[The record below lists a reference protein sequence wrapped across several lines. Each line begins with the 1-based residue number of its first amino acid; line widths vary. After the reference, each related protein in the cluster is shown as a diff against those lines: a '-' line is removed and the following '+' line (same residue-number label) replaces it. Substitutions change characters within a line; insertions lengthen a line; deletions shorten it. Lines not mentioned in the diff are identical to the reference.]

1 MQATALTFSLLG
13 LDACP
18 IRVEVDSGRGPAF
31 FQMVGLAEAS
41 VRESRVRV
49 RAALQQLGIELDEY
63 VITVNLAPADL
74 KKSGGAYDLAI
85 AVATLAA
92 LGKIPAEG
100 LDRIGLL
107 GELSLSGAVRPV
119 RGVLP
124 ALRGAAERGVPRA
137 IVPQGNAREAASVP
151 DIDVL
156 IAEHLGEVIAH
167 LRGDKPLR
175 AAGSVPA
182 LTAEPGTPAVDL
194 ADVRGQHA
202 ARRALEIAASGGH
215 NLIMMGP
222 PGSGKTMLARR
233 LPTILPPMSYD
244 EALEVTAIHSIAGLL
259 SPDRGLVTARPF
271 RAPHHTVS
279 TAGLV
284 GGGDPIRPGEVSLAH
299 HGCLFLDE
307 LLEFRRGVLESLRE
321 PLEEGHITLC
331 RARARVVFPARPLLV
346 SAINPCPCGLY
357 GDRAKRCA
365 CTIERVRAYRAR
377 LSGPLLDR
385 IDLHIALPPVDVAHL
400 CAPES
405 SDRAAPHLRP
415 STVGA
420 PGPEGSAAV
429 RARVVEARSAQ
440 RARFE
445 AREVAATHNAEL
457 GPRDLARVAMPDARG
472 ARLLAEAVERLGL
485 SARAY
490 TKVLRVART
499 LADMDGSDAV
509 RAAHVAEAIG
519 ARLFDRDAATLT
531 PPSAAAGA

>member
-13 LDACP
+13 LDAHP
-18 IRVEVDSGRGPAF
+18 IRVEVDSGRGPSF

-85 AVATLAA
+85 AIAALAA
-92 LGKIPAEG
+92 LGKVPAEG

-124 ALRGAAERGVPRA
+124 ALRGAAAQGVTRA
-137 IVPQGNAREAASVP
+137 IVPQGNAREAASVAG
-151 DIDVL
+151 IDVL
-156 IAEHLGEVIAH
+156 IAEHLGQVVAH
-167 LRGDKPLR
+167 LRGNKPLPGAGTM
-175 AAGSVPA
+175 AAID
-182 LTAEPGTPAVDL
+182 AEPSAAAADL
-194 ADVRGQHA
+194 AEVRGQHG

-215 NLIMMGP
+215 NLIMVGP

-233 LPTILPPMSYD
+233 LPTVLPPMSYD
-244 EALEVTAIHSIAGLL
+244 EALDITAIHSVAGLL
-259 SPDRGLVTARPF
+259 SPDRGLVAVRPF

-279 TAGLV
+279 AAGLV

-307 LLEFRRGVLESLRE
+307 LLEFRRGVLEALRE
-321 PLEEGHITLC
+321 PLEEGTVALC
-331 RARARVVFPARPLLV
+331 RARARVVFPARPILV
-346 SAINPCPCGLY
+346 AAINPCPCGFH
-357 GDRAKRCA
+357 GDRGNRCA
-365 CTIERVRAYRAR
+365 CSLDRVRAYRAR
-377 LSGPLLDR
+377 LSGPMLDR
-385 IDLHIALPPVDVAHL
+385 IDLHISLPPVDVAHL
-400 CAPES
+400 CAPLADGRSSLDAPES
-405 SDRAAPHLRP
+405 
-415 STVGA
+415 
-420 PGPEGSAAV
+420 SAAV
-429 RARVVEARSAQ
+429 RARVVEARAAQ

-445 AREVAATHNAEL
+445 AGEVAATHNAEL
-457 GPRDLARVAMPDARG
+457 GPRDLARVAMPDATG
-472 ARLLAEAVERLGL
+472 ARVLASAVERLGL

-499 LADMDGSDAV
+499 LADMDRSSAV

-519 ARLFDRDAATLT
+519 ARLFDREAACGPAPATT
-531 PPSAAAGA
+531 AAGA

>member
-13 LDACP
+13 LDAHP
-18 IRVEVDSGRGPAF
+18 IRVEVDSGRGPSF

-49 RAALQQLGIELDEY
+49 RAALQQLGVELDEY

-85 AVATLAA
+85 AIAALAA

-100 LDRIGLL
+100 LDRTGLL

-124 ALRGAAERGVPRA
+124 ALRGAAALGIARA

-151 DIDVL
+151 GIDVL
-156 IAEHLGEVIAH
+156 IAEHLGQVIAH
-167 LRGDKPLR
+167 LRGDTPLPG
-175 AAGSVPA
+175 AGSVSTTPV
-182 LTAEPGTPAVDL
+182 EPSAAAVDL
-194 ADVRGQHA
+194 AEVRGQHG
-202 ARRALEIAASGGH
+202 ARRALEIAAAGAH

-233 LPTILPPMSYD
+233 LPTIMPPMSYE
-244 EALEVTAIHSIAGLL
+244 EALDITAIHSVAGLL
-259 SPDRGLVTARPF
+259 SPDRGLVTTRPF

-279 TAGLV
+279 SAGLV

-307 LLEFRRGVLESLRE
+307 LLEFRRGVLEALRE
-321 PLEEGHITLC
+321 PLEEGTVALC
-331 RARARVVFPARPLLV
+331 RARARVVFPARPILV
-346 SAINPCPCGLY
+346 AAINPCPCGFH
-357 GDRAKRCA
+357 GDRRDRCV
-365 CTIERVRAYRAR
+365 CSVDRVRAYRAR

-385 IDLHIALPPVDVAHL
+385 IDLQIALPPVDVAHL

-405 SDRAAPHLRP
+405 APRDGRSPRGAAH
-415 STVGA
+415 A
-420 PGPEGSAAV
+420 PESSAAV
-429 RARVVEARSAQ
+429 RARVVAARAAQ
-440 RARFE
+440 RARRE
-445 AREVAATHNAEL
+445 AGEVAAAHNAEL
-457 GPRDLARVAMPDARG
+457 GPRDLARVAMPDASG
-472 ARLLAEAVERLGL
+472 ARVLSSAVERLGL

-519 ARLFDRDAATLT
+519 ARLFDREAGSG
-531 PPSAAAGA
+531 PPPAAAAGA

>member
-13 LDACP
+13 LDAHP
-18 IRVEVDSGRGPAF
+18 IRVEVDSGRGPSF

-49 RAALQQLGIELDEY
+49 RAALQQLGVELDEY

-85 AVATLAA
+85 ALAALAA
-92 LGKIPAEG
+92 LGKIPSEG

-124 ALRGAAERGVPRA
+124 ALRGAAEQGIGRA
-137 IVPQGNAREAASVP
+137 IVPHGNAREAASVAGV
-151 DIDVL
+151 DVL
-156 IAEHLGEVIAH
+156 IAEHLSQVVAH
-167 LRGDKPLR
+167 LRGHKALPG
-175 AAGSVPA
+175 AGSIA
-182 LTAEPGTPAVDL
+182 SLAAEPGAASVDL
-194 ADVRGQHA
+194 AEVRGQHG
-202 ARRALEIAASGGH
+202 ARRALEIASAGGH

-233 LPTILPPMSYD
+233 LPTILPPLAHE
-244 EALEVTAIHSIAGLL
+244 EALDITAIHSVAGLL
-259 SPDRGLVTARPF
+259 SPDRGLVATRPF

-279 TAGLV
+279 AAGLV

-307 LLEFRRGVLESLRE
+307 LLEFRRGVLEALRE
-321 PLEEGHITLC
+321 PLEEGTVALC
-331 RARARVVFPARPLLV
+331 RARARVVFPARPILV
-346 SAINPCPCGLY
+346 AAINPCPCGFH
-357 GDRAKRCA
+357 GDRGNRCV
-365 CTIERVRAYRAR
+365 CSIDRVRAYRAR

-400 CAPES
+400 CAPLRAGEGVGRASLHAPES
-405 SDRAAPHLRP
+405 
-415 STVGA
+415 
-420 PGPEGSAAV
+420 SAAV
-429 RARVVEARSAQ
+429 RARVVEARAAQ

-445 AREVAATHNAEL
+445 AGEVVATHNADL
-457 GPRDLARVAMPDARG
+457 GPRDLARVAMPDASG
-472 ARLLAEAVERLGL
+472 ARVLASAVERLGL

-499 LADMDGSDAV
+499 LADMDGSPAV

-519 ARLFDRDAATLT
+519 ARLFDREAA
-531 PPSAAAGA
+531 